1 MDPLLRLSSG
11 APAATLL
18 LLAMLV
24 VSALGLTRW
33 PALVERQLLR
43 PFGLARRGDWHT
55 LLSSGFIHADLMH
68 LLFNAFTF
76 WAFGFG
82 LERALGTLP
91 FVALYAAGLLVSSG
105 TTAWLHRREP
115 GYASLG
121 ASGAISAV
129 LFASIVVFPTASI
142 FILPLPFPV
151 PAPLFALAY
160 LVFSVLASRARTGRI
175 NHDAHIAGALTGVA
189 FMALLVPGSVGQALG
204 SFFGSYFGSYFGS
217 FFGSV

>member
-1 MDPLLRLSSG
+1 MDALLRTTTT

-18 LLAMLV
+18 LLAMLAI
-24 VSALGLTRW
+24 SLLGLSRW
-33 PALVERQLLR
+33 PGLIERQLLR
-43 PFGLARRGDWHT
+43 PHGLARRSDWHT
-55 LLSSGFIHADLMH
+55 LVTSGFIHADLMH

-82 LERALGTLP
+82 LERALGTPL
-91 FVALYAAGLLVSSG
+91 FVLLYAAGLLLSSG

-129 LFASIVVFPTASI
+129 LFASIVVFPQASI
-142 FILPLPFPV
+142 YILPVPFPI
-151 PAPLFALAY
+151 PAPLFAVAY

-175 NHDAHIAGALTGVA
+175 NHDAHIAGALAGVA
-189 FMALLVPGSVGQALG
+189 FMALVAPGSVGQALG
-204 SFFGSYFGSYFGS
+204 SYFTRG
-217 FFGSV
+217 

>member
-1 MDPLLRLSSG
+1 MDSLLRMTAG

-18 LLAMLV
+18 LLAMLL
-24 VSALGLTRW
+24 VSVLGLTRW
-33 PALVERQLLR
+33 PGLIERQLLR

-55 LLSSGFIHADLMH
+55 LVTSGFIHADLMH

-76 WAFGFG
+76 WAFGFS
-82 LERALGTLP
+82 LERALGTPML
-91 FVALYAAGLLVSSG
+91 ALLYALGLLGSSG

-129 LFASIVVFPTASI
+129 LFASVVVFPQSSI
-142 FILPLPFPV
+142 YILPVPFPI
-151 PAPLFALAY
+151 PAPLFAVAY

-175 NHDAHIAGALTGVA
+175 NHDAHIAGALVGVA
-189 FMALLVPGSVGQALG
+189 FMAVVAPGSVGRALG
-204 SFFGSYFGSYFGS
+204 RLTSSLAGLFGGS
-217 FFGSV
+217 

>member
-1 MDPLLRLSSG
+1 MDALLRTTTT

-18 LLAMLV
+18 LVAMLAI
-24 VSALGLTRW
+24 SLLGLYRW
-33 PALVERQLLR
+33 PGLIERQLLR
-43 PFGLARRGDWHT
+43 PHGLARRADWHT
-55 LLSSGFIHADLMH
+55 LVTSGFIHADLAH

-82 LERALGTLP
+82 LERALGTPL
-91 FVALYAAGLLVSSG
+91 FVLLYAAGLLLSSG

-129 LFASIVVFPTASI
+129 LFASIVVFPQASI
-142 FILPLPFPV
+142 YILPVPFPI
-151 PAPLFALAY
+151 PAPLFAVAY

-175 NHDAHIAGALTGVA
+175 NHDAHIAGALAGVA
-189 FMALLVPGSVGQALG
+189 FMALLAPGSVGRAL
-204 SFFGSYFGSYFGS
+204 GSYFGS
-217 FFGSV
+217 